1 VVRLVTEGLSNP
13 DIANRLFIS
22 RATVKTHL
30 AHVFTK
36 LDVINRAQLVALAT
50 RAAAENT
57 PAAAEPKTQ
66 PAAVLLAERAVT
78 STRGSMGHQAASW
91 ARQPWPPAHADIW
104 AVTERPDP
112 SISADERQGPAGRTH
127 RRMNARP

>member
-1 VVRLVTEGLSNP
+1 MTALPLPTSGHSRPRAGHRGLESQAADVKQAGQLTAQAVVSYARRSRGPRQRPEHGWDSFTPTEREVVRLVTEGLSNP

-50 RAAAENT
+50 RATAEN
-57 PAAAEPKTQ
+57 PPG
-66 PAAVLLAERAVT
+66 
-78 STRGSMGHQAASW
+78 RG
-91 ARQPWPPAHADIW
+91 
-104 AVTERPDP
+104 
-112 SISADERQGPAGRTH
+112 
-127 RRMNARP
+127 